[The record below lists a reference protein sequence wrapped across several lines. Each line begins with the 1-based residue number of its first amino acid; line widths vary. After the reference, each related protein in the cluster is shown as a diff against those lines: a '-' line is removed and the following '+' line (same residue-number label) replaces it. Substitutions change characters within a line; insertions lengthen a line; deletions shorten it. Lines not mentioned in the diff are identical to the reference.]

1 MEDRA
6 FAKSKKK
13 DKISHDETIPAEILS
28 PFILLYLFFYITY
41 TLYNNKYVNSIGFWE
56 IDKLGKWRNT
66 LREQC
71 RFCDFL
77 FGPPALR
84 I

>member
-6 FAKSKKK
+6 FAKKKK

-56 IDKLGKWRNT
+56 IDKLGK
-66 LREQC
+66 
-71 RFCDFL
+71 
-77 FGPPALR
+77 
-84 I
+84 

>member
-1 MEDRA
+1 MMKQ
-6 FAKSKKK
+6 FQQKFWVHLFFY
-13 DKISHDETIPAEILS
+13 I
-28 PFILLYLFFYITY
+28 FFFYITY